1 MDTKESP
8 EFIQEADK
16 KNEVE
21 IVNGIDVKRLESLL
35 ERIESLEEEIAG
47 LKGDVKEIFDEAKY
61 AGFEVKAM
69 KQILKLRKK
78 DKNERDEEAFI
89 VQAYCDVLGM

>member
-16 KNEVE
+16 KNGVE
-21 IVNGIDVKRLESLL
+21 IVNGIDVKLLETFL
-35 ERIESLEEEIAG
+35 ERIERLEEEIAEI
-47 LKGDVKEIFDEAKY
+47 KGNVKDVFDEAKS

-78 DKNERDEEAFI
+78 DKSERDEEAFI
-89 VQAYCDVLGM
+89 VQAYCDALGM

>member
-35 ERIESLEEEIAG
+35 ERIENLEDEIAG
-47 LKGDVKEIFDEAKY
+47 LKGDVKEIFDEAKC

-89 VQAYCDVLGM
+89 VQAYCDALGM